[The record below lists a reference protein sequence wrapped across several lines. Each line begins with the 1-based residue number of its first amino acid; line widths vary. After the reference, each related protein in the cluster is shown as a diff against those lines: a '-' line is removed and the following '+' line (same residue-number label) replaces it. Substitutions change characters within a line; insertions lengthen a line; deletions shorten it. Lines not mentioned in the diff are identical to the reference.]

1 MIYNIP
7 IIKKQKYLEQISTD
21 QQK

>member
-7 IIKKQKYLEQISTD
+7 IIKEQKYLEQISTD